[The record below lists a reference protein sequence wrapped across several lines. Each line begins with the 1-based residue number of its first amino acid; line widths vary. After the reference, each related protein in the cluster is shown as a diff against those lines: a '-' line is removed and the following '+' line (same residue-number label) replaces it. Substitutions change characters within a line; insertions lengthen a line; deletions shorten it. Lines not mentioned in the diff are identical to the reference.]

1 MTATPPASPRRKQG
15 VLFPLLAP
23 RAGDVLSCTNNRYRY
38 TNILQS
44 VKRHARALVFMGVR
58 CMVEPMLI
66 DLKALLVEREDCD
79 AGTVSKLREALAQG
93 GTQYRTLREVT
104 EVIKKKIESASG
116 AAVKRWH
123 LKLGIASFFLGY
135 VQQAVDHL
143 RQSEG
148 ALANFYLG
156 RALVSRR
163 EFDEALKAYDKAEKS
178 GYNANQVQLQRAGI
192 YRQKGDLHQAHAIL
206 NKLAELSS
214 HSAEY
219 HFQLASCHL
228 AEGERL
234 TAIDHLE
241 KAEKYDPAHTGVL
254 FQLAHANDL
263 AGNDEEAIGFYER
276 CLKHPPIH
284 VGVLKNLGVLYED
297 HEKYD
302 KAVECYRRVL
312 TGDPTDEQARLFL
325 KDSQAS
331 QTMYY
336 SPEEEHTFNRFSQV
350 LEISVTDFELSVRS
364 RNCLKK
370 MNIKTL
376 GDLTRI
382 SEQQLLSSKNFG
394 ETSLEEIKEIMTSKG
409 LRLGQSL
416 EEGTPTDTRYR
427 PQQLSEQ
434 EQAVLNKSISDL
446 NLSVRA
452 RKCMNRLGINMVGDL
467 VNRTADELLESKNF
481 GITSLSE
488 VREKLSQLGLT
499 LRGD

>member
-1 MTATPPASPRRKQG
+1 MT
-15 VLFPLLAP
+15 
-23 RAGDVLSCTNNRYRY
+23 
-38 TNILQS
+38 
-44 VKRHARALVFMGVR
+44 
-58 CMVEPMLI
+58 EPMLI

-93 GTQYRTLREVT
+93 GTQYRILREVT
-104 EVIKKKIESASG
+104 EVIKKKIESSTG
-116 AAVKRWH
+116 AVAKRWH

-135 VQQAVDHL
+135 MLQAVEHL

-156 RALVSRR
+156 RALISRR

-192 YRQKGDLHQAHAIL
+192 YRQKGDLHQARAIL
-206 NKLAELSS
+206 NKLADLAS

-228 AEGERL
+228 SEGERL
-234 TAIDHLE
+234 NAIDHLE
-241 KAEKYDPAHTGVL
+241 KAEKFDPSHTGVL

-263 AGNDEEAIGFYER
+263 AGNDDEAIGFYER
-276 CLKHPPIH
+276 CLKHPPIY

-297 HEKYD
+297 HAKYD

-312 TGDPTDEQARLFL
+312 SSDPTDEQARLFL

-336 SPEEEHTFNRFSQV
+336 SPEEENASSRFSQV
-350 LEISVTDFELSVRS
+350 LEVPVTDFELSVRS

-382 SEQQLLSSKNFG
+382 NEQQLLSSKNFG
-394 ETSLEEIKEIMTSKG
+394 ETSLEEIKEMMTAKG

-416 EEGTPTDTRYR
+416 EEGVQNDVRFR
-427 PQQLSEQ
+427 PQQQLSEQ
-434 EQAVLNKSISDL
+434 EQAVLNKTVSDL
-446 NLSVRA
+446 NFSVRA
-452 RKCMNRLGINMVGDL
+452 RKCMNRLGINNVGDL
-467 VNRTADELLESKNF
+467 VIRTADELLESKNF
-481 GITSLSE
+481 GLTSLSE
-488 VREKLSQLGLT
+488 VREKLGQLGLT

>member
-1 MTATPPASPRRKQG
+1 
-15 VLFPLLAP
+15 
-23 RAGDVLSCTNNRYRY
+23 
-38 TNILQS
+38 
-44 VKRHARALVFMGVR
+44 
-58 CMVEPMLI
+58 MVEVMPI

-93 GTQYRTLREVT
+93 GNQYRSLRDVT
-104 EVIKKKIESASG
+104 EVIKKKIETSTG
-116 AAVKRWH
+116 AVAKRWH

-135 VQQAVDHL
+135 MQQAVEHL
-143 RQSEG
+143 RQAEG
-148 ALANFYLG
+148 ALANFYLAK
-156 RALVSRR
+156 ALTSRR
-163 EFDEALKAYDKAEKS
+163 EFDEAIKAYEKAEKA
-178 GYNANQVQLQRAGI
+178 GYNANQVHLQRAGI
-192 YRQKGDLHQAHAIL
+192 YRQKGDLHQAHSIL
-206 NKLAELSS
+206 NKLADLAS

-219 HFQLASCHL
+219 HYQIACCHL

-234 TAIDHLE
+234 QAVDHLE
-241 KAEKYDPAHTGVL
+241 KAEKFDPAHTGVL

-263 AGNDEEAIGFYER
+263 AGNDDDAIGFYER
-276 CLKHPPIH
+276 CLKHPPVH

-312 TGDPTDEQARLFL
+312 AGDPMDEQARLFL

-331 QTMYY
+331 LTMYY
-336 SPEEEHTFNRFSQV
+336 SPEEEQAFSRFSVV
-350 LEISVTDFELSVRS
+350 LDTPVTDFELSVRS

-382 SEQQLLSSKNFG
+382 NEQQLLSSKNFG
-394 ETSLEEIKEIMTSKG
+394 ETSLDEIKEIMASKG

-416 EEGTPTDTRYR
+416 EEGAQHDLRFR
-427 PQQLSEQ
+427 PQQQLSEQ
-434 EQAVLNKSISDL
+434 EQAVLNKPVSDL

-452 RKCMNRLGINMVGDL
+452 RKCMNRLGINSLGDL
-467 VNRTADELLESKNF
+467 VSRTADELLESKNF
-481 GITSLSE
+481 GMTSLSE
-488 VREKLSQLGLT
+488 VREKLAQYGLT

>member
-1 MTATPPASPRRKQG
+1 
-15 VLFPLLAP
+15 
-23 RAGDVLSCTNNRYRY
+23 
-38 TNILQS
+38 
-44 VKRHARALVFMGVR
+44 
-58 CMVEPMLI
+58 MVEPMLI

-93 GTQYRTLREVT
+93 GTQYRTLRDVT
-104 EVIKKKIESASG
+104 EVIKKKIEASSG
-116 AAVKRWH
+116 AAAKRWH

-135 VQQAVDHL
+135 MPQAIEHL
-143 RQSEG
+143 RQAEG
-148 ALANFYLG
+148 ALAGYYLG
-156 RALVSRR
+156 RALTSRR

-178 GYNANQVQLQRAGI
+178 GYNASQVQLQRAGI
-192 YRQKGDLHQAHAIL
+192 YRQKGDLAQARSLL
-206 NKLAELSS
+206 NKLGDLAS

-219 HFQLASCHL
+219 HYQLANCYL

-234 TAIDHLE
+234 SAVEHLE
-241 KAEKYDPAHTGVL
+241 KAEKFDPTHTGAL

-263 AGNDEEAIGFYER
+263 AGNDDEAISFYER
-276 CLKHPPIH
+276 CLKHPPLH

-312 TGDPTDEQARLFL
+312 AADPTDEEARLFL

-336 SPEEEHTFNRFSQV
+336 NPEEEHAFSRFSQV
-350 LEISVTDFELSVRS
+350 LETPVTDFELSVRS

-382 SEQQLLSSKNFG
+382 NEQQLLSSKNFG
-394 ETSLEEIKEIMTSKG
+394 ETSLDEIKEMMSAKG

-416 EEGTPTDTRYR
+416 EEGAQHDIRFR
-427 PQQLSEQ
+427 PQQQLSEQ
-434 EQAVLNKSISDL
+434 EQATLNKPVSDL

-452 RKCMNRLGINMVGDL
+452 RKCMNRLGINTLGDL

-481 GITSLSE
+481 GMTSLSE
-488 VREKLSQLGLT
+488 VREKLAQFGLT